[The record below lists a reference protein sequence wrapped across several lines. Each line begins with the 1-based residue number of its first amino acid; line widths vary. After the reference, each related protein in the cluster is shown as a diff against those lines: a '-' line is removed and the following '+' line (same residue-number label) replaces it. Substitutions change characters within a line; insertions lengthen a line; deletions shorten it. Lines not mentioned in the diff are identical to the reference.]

1 MTDDETSDQNS
12 TGDSTASSEDGGSIL
27 ERGGVDTDARAGRS
41 MGIDLEGPPPGMTE
55 EEVEAERKRRLD
67 PANRPEGAEVDNT
80 GRNFDPELG
89 EFTDPD
95 PAEQPPG

>member
-1 MTDDETSDQNS
+1 MTNEDRPQDEGQ
-12 TGDSTASSEDGGSIL
+12 SESII

-55 EEVEAERKRRLD
+55 EEVDAERQRRLD

-80 GRNFDPELG
+80 GRKFDTKTE
-89 EFTDPD
+89 EFTDD
-95 PAEQPPG
+95 PE